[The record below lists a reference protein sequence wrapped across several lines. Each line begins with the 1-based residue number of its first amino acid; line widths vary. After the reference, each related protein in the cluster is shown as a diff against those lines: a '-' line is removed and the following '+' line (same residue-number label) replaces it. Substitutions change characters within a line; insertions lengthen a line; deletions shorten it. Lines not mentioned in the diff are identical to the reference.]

1 MKKVINIQ
9 NENLEKDLT
18 NLQQTNRLFLDLLY
32 NLSKYPHCEIPKKYV
47 RAGLFAFEEQVC
59 YNPKAKKNNRY

>member
-32 NLSKYPHCEIPKKYV
+32 N
-47 RAGLFAFEEQVC
+47 
-59 YNPKAKKNNRY
+59 